1 MRIGID
7 IDDTITDTSDVIIEC
22 VNKYNE
28 DFRGN
33 EEIIDDLANIARGV
47 LKTESVKSFFHTYAE
62 QILSKPKIKD
72 NVGKVIENLM
82 SQGNKIIFITAR
94 SEKIFKNVEKLT
106 KDYLQY
112 NNIKYHK
119 IIFDSYNKVYDCIEN
134 KIDIMIDD
142 SENTCERLLTTE
154 VKPILFN
161 SICNKGKEVGCTR
174 VNNWLELETVLTEG
188 IYGNYK

>member
-7 IDDTITDTSDVIIEC
+7 IDDTIMDTSDIIIEYA
-22 VNKYNE
+22 NKYNE
-28 DFRGN
+28 DFPGN
-33 EEIIDDLANIARGV
+33 EEIINNLENIARGV
-47 LKTESVKSFFHTYAE
+47 LKTENVRSFFDTYAE

-72 NVGKVIENLM
+72 NIGKVIENLI
-82 SQGNKIIFITAR
+82 SKGNKIIFITAR
-94 SEKIFKNVEKLT
+94 GEKIFKNIEKLT
-106 KDYLQY
+106 KNYLQQ
-112 NNIKYHK
+112 NNIRYHK

-142 SENTCERLLTTE
+142 SENTCEKLLTTE

-161 SICNKGKEVGCTR
+161 SVCNKGKEVGCTR

-188 IYGNYK
+188 T